1 MNALVTIVGD
11 EARTDT
17 MTIAE
22 GMQIEHASVIKLVR
36 KYVADL
42 EEFGE
47 VRFEIRP
54 RLEGQ
59 HGGGDVEYALLNQEQ
74 FTLIGTYMKNTE
86 IARAFKKRL
95 VKAFFDLARKD
106 SVRRTVESSQ
116 RPELEAAGIFEVY
129 NRLGRAI
136 GFDEN
141 MAAFSANNATRNIIS
156 VNVLELMGVTRLI
169 APKQVADFTP
179 GQIGEQLNQPRSA
192 EQVNIM
198 LVNLG
203 YQVRTKVKQCP
214 YEPTEKGKPFCR
226 MHDVPR
232 ANTAG
237 TSQQLRWYMT
247 ILDQEDVQWATGLLQ
262 MDKAA

>member
-17 MTIAE
+17 LTIAE
-22 GMQIEHASVIKLVR
+22 GTETQHKNVIALVR
-36 KYVADL
+36 KYLVDL
-42 EEFGE
+42 EEFGLVAFETRPFETAGGVQNRE
-47 VRFEIRP
+47 V
-54 RLEGQ
+54 
-59 HGGGDVEYALLNQEQ
+59 ALLNQEQ
-74 FTLIGTYMKNTE
+74 FTLLGTYLKNTE
-86 IARAFKKRL
+86 TIRAFKKQL

-179 GQIGEQLNQPRSA
+179 GQIGEQLNQPRTA